1 MILYT
6 MINFGAFNKCQA
18 LIKVDS
24 IHILCLT
31 LKVIVKALYYKECKS
46 LKTCS
51 LIHTTRTGN
60 FPHETY
66 QSVKKCLK
74 TLLSLSETTA
84 SRTVIR
90 KH

>member
-6 MINFGAFNKCQA
+6 IINFGAFNKCQA
-18 LIKVDS
+18 LIKVDG

-51 LIHTTRTGN
+51 LIYIPQEQVISPMKHTK
-60 FPHETY
+60 
-66 QSVKKCLK
+66 V
-74 TLLSLSETTA
+74 
-84 SRTVIR
+84 
-90 KH
+90 